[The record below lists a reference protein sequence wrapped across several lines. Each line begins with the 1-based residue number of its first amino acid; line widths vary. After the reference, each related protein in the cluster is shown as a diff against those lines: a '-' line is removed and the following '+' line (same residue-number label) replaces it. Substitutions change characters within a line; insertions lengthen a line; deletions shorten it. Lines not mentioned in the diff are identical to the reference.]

1 MFDIQKFAEEE
12 VKEYGDVLDG
22 AIDDTVQEDLPPIP
36 KELAGIPED
45 IARDIMAKAAAQ
57 NETPAE
63 NPAPQ
68 PESNA
73 ETAEETSVPY
83 KRFKETLDQKNEI
96 AQQLAAYRER
106 YGDISAQTQPQN
118 YQQQTQ
124 TPKQEVPPQNYMP
137 QFNSD
142 VIKQIDDV
150 ITQRALAISGLSKE
164 DIDGIDYLEDNDPRI
179 SLWNHAREL
188 SKATVYND
196 ILANHI
202 AQQQELQR
210 MQYLQNQSVNDYNN
224 YVAQKQVA
232 ENFDAV
238 RQYATGEF
246 FNEQSPLDKEVIT
259 ESFARLSR
267 NMATPQDMMI
277 VRNFF
282 SRAEN
287 AFANKNVTSQTL
299 PQAPIPQPKANFPR
313 TNQLNGVAG
322 NGGGVTQSQL
332 AEMLQNKKWSEI
344 PPTYQKMLLGL

>member
-1 MFDIQKFAEEE
+1 
-12 VKEYGDVLDG
+12 
-22 AIDDTVQEDLPPIP
+22 
-36 KELAGIPED
+36 
-45 IARDIMAKAAAQ
+45 
-57 NETPAE
+57 
-63 NPAPQ
+63 
-68 PESNA
+68 
-73 ETAEETSVPY
+73 
-83 KRFKETLDQKNEI
+83 
-96 AQQLAAYRER
+96 
-106 YGDISAQTQPQN
+106 
-118 YQQQTQ
+118 
-124 TPKQEVPPQNYMP
+124 MP

-150 ITQRALAISGLSKE
+150 ITQRALAISGLAKE
-164 DIDGIDYLEDNDPRI
+164 DVEGIDYLEDDDPRI

-196 ILANHI
+196 ILTNHI

-287 AFANKNVTSQTL
+287 AFANRNIT
-299 PQAPIPQPKANFPR
+299 PQAPMPQPKPNFPR

-322 NGGGVTQSQL
+322 NGGVTQAQL

-344 PPTYQKMLLGL
+344 SPTYQKMLLGL